1 MNNLHEIIRELVAA
15 DKYVVGQHDVERLEE
30 RNMLEWQI
38 VAGVAD
44 SRLIAER
51 PESTPNP
58 TIELS
63 ESLPDG
69 TEVKAV
75 WAYLRQSGAAK
86 LVTVHFFD

>member
-1 MNNLHEIIRELVAA
+1 MEKLFDIIRDLVAA
-15 DKYVVGQHDVERLEE
+15 ERYIVGQHAVERLEE
-30 RNMLEWQI
+30 RNVLKWQV

-44 SRLIAER
+44 AVLIIER
-51 PESTPNP
+51 SEATSNP
-58 TIELS
+58 IVELL

-75 WAYLRQSGAAK
+75 WAHLRQSGVAK

>member
-15 DKYVVGQHDVERLEE
+15 DKYVVGQHAVERLEE

-51 PESTPNP
+51 PESTLNP